1 MVYNFNYYS
10 PTEIVFGK
18 DTLKEV
24 GRCIK
29 KYSGTK
35 VLVVYG
41 SKRVKEKGLLDE
53 ICAILNQEN
62 IQYQCLGG
70 VVPNPLLSKVREGI
84 CLGEKMQADF
94 LLAVGGGSV
103 IDTAKAIAMGLA
115 EKGQDIWDLYE
126 NKREAKACLP
136 VGSIL
141 TIAAAGSESSSAS
154 VLTNDETK
162 EKRGYESDLCRPKF
176 AIMNPEWMYSLPD
189 YQTQSG
195 CVDIMMHTMERYFT
209 SGGNMALTDA
219 LAEGI
224 MRTVM
229 KNSIILRNDP
239 LNYDARAEIM
249 WAGSLSH
256 NNLTSCGNAGSDFSS
271 HMLEHELGG
280 MYNVTHGAGLA
291 AIWPSWARYVYK
303 EITPRFVQ
311 FAVNV
316 MGIAPNGSDEEIA
329 LKGIE
334 AMEQFYHSIGMPT
347 TLSELGLH
355 PSEEECR
362 LLAKKCARAC
372 GGSHGSA
379 KVLHEDDMYCIYQNA
394 L

>member
-1 MVYNFNYYS
+1 MVHNFNYYS

-141 TIAAAGSESSSAS
+141 TIAAAGSE
-154 VLTNDETK
+154 VV
-162 EKRGYESDLCRPKF
+162 RHLC
-176 AIMNPEWMYSLPD
+176 
-189 YQTQSG
+189 
-195 CVDIMMHTMERYFT
+195 
-209 SGGNMALTDA
+209 
-219 LAEGI
+219 
-224 MRTVM
+224 
-229 KNSIILRNDP
+229 
-239 LNYDARAEIM
+239 
-249 WAGSLSH
+249 
-256 NNLTSCGNAGSDFSS
+256 
-271 HMLEHELGG
+271 
-280 MYNVTHGAGLA
+280 
-291 AIWPSWARYVYK
+291 
-303 EITPRFVQ
+303 
-311 FAVNV
+311 
-316 MGIAPNGSDEEIA
+316 
-329 LKGIE
+329 
-334 AMEQFYHSIGMPT
+334 
-347 TLSELGLH
+347 
-355 PSEEECR
+355 
-362 LLAKKCARAC
+362 
-372 GGSHGSA
+372 
-379 KVLHEDDMYCIYQNA
+379 
-394 L
+394 